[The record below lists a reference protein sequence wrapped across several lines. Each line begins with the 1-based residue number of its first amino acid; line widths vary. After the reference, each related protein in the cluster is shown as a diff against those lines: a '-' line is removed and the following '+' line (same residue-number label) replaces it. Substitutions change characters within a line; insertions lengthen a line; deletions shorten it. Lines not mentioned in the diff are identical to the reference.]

1 MSEKDFMVNFE
12 AVRRAWQDTAESII
26 PLYQLPPPVKKEIEQ
41 YFMDIVTRRSI
52 GDMSM
57 PEPLLPIDIEIIVKE
72 DECQ

>member
-1 MSEKDFMVNFE
+1 MSAKDFMVNFE

-26 PLYQLPPPVKKEIEQ
+26 PLYQLPLPVKTEIEQ

-57 PEPLLPIDIEIIVKE
+57 PEHLPPIDIEIAVKE